1 MKSFLKVLS
10 LGAVLAAS
18 PLHAALVTLTDGSS
32 LSGEIKEQAN
42 GDVVVATGAGEITV
56 AKDKIRSVVKDAS
69 TSSAQV
75 EAGVDNSYVEGVQ
88 ARRAKYGNQDGLP
101 HTQNLQ
107 QDQLAVT
114 IGQLNYVGDAFLIK
128 DSTGATLLSASDSSG
143 ISYGLNYAHSFTDWV
158 ALEVWG
164 SYASASKD
172 FTVAGTSYSY
182 KLQSFN
188 VGVGPK
194 IQKAIALGGPEQAI
208 TLIPNI
214 GLTPIWTSA
223 SGSIDKTTVSF
234 NSSSVGA
241 SLNAGLDFQFGGALI
256 GAKARYLLASDVT
269 GNLKSNNTSA
279 WMPQLSVGFSF

>member
-1 MKSFLKVLS
+1 MKALMMLGLGLGLLS
-10 LGAVLAAS
+10 GPLQAAR
-18 PLHAALVTLTDGSS
+18 VTLTDGSS
-32 LSGEIKEQAN
+32 LSGETKEQAN
-42 GDVVVATGAGEITV
+42 GDLVVSTGAGEITV
-56 AKDKIRSVVKDAS
+56 AKDKIRSVIQDGQVS
-69 TSSAQV
+69 ESA
-75 EAGVDNSYVEGVQ
+75 AGVDNSYVEGVE
-88 ARRAKYGNQDGLP
+88 ARRAKYGNKDGLP

-114 IGQLNYVGDAFLIK
+114 IGQLNYVGDAFLVK
-128 DSTGATLLSASDSSG
+128 DATGATVLSASDSSG

-164 SYASASKD
+164 SYAAASKD
-172 FTVAGTSYSY
+172 FSIAGTSYAY
-182 KLQSFN
+182 RLQSFN

-214 GLTPIWTSA
+214 GLTPIWSSA